1 MAGFSPVWS
10 VIVENFVPFS
20 GIDFIEV
27 PLNPNFSVNF
37 GLLEKILGS
46 ANKVSAFYL
55 NNPQNPT
62 GKVFKEEELTRI
74 AEICKKNEVFIISDE
89 AYEDIV
95 FEGSFTSVAA
105 LPVVRDYNNIITAFT
120 FSKTFSMTGLRL
132 GYAVTR
138 NKIAADLIR
147 KGDYTETAG
156 VVTSI
161 QQAANIAFWLDE
173 DIKDRVET
181 FKSRRDKLYES
192 LKGIEGIE
200 VVKPEGAF
208 YFYPNFSKF
217 IPKDLKQEE
226 KNWYIYKLFLENGI
240 ATVPG
245 CCFTKAGHFT
255 DNVRFSISA
264 TSHED
269 ITEGTE
275 RMKTLL
281 K

>member
-1 MAGFSPVWS
+1 
-10 VIVENFVPFS
+10 
-20 GIDFIEV
+20 
-27 PLNPNFSVNF
+27 
-37 GLLEKILGS
+37 
-46 ANKVSAFYL
+46 
-55 NNPQNPT
+55 
-62 GKVFKEEELTRI
+62 
-74 AEICKKNEVFIISDE
+74 
-89 AYEDIV
+89 
-95 FEGSFTSVAA
+95 
-105 LPVVRDYNNIITAFT
+105 
-120 FSKTFSMTGLRL
+120 MTGLRL

-161 QQAANIAFWLDE
+161 QQAANIAFWLE
-173 DIKDRVET
+173 KDIKDRVET

-208 YFYPNFSKF
+208 YFYPNFAKF

-226 KNWYIYKLFLENGI
+226 KDWYIYRLFLENGI

-245 CCFTKAGHFT
+245 CCFTKASHFT
-255 DNVRFSISA
+255 DNIRFSISA

-275 RMKTLL
+275 RMRNLL
-281 K
+281 KE